1 MNYINLFFLH
11 ETWHDLCILYYE
23 FNNKIK
29 ESNMKIVKQF
39 QKGFTL
45 IELMIVVAIIG
56 ILAAIAIPAYSD
68 YMTRARVAEMVS
80 VASAA
85 KTSISE
91 YILTKKAFPPTA
103 AAAGVTT
110 TTTPMVK
117 SLTVGTNNGV
127 ITVSSSAAVTG
138 TADDI
143 AIVLTPTNNGS
154 SVSWACTATGKTQF
168 APASCR

>member
-1 MNYINLFFLH
+1 M
-11 ETWHDLCILYYE
+11 
-23 FNNKIK
+23 IK
-29 ESNMKIVKQF
+29 SI

-68 YMTRARVAEMVS
+68 YMTRARVAEMVT

-85 KTSISE
+85 KTSVSE
-91 YILTKKAFPPTA
+91 YILAKNAFPANA

-110 TTTPMVK
+110 ISTPMVK
-117 SLTVGTNNGV
+117 SLTVGANNGV

-143 AIVLTPTNNGS
+143 AIVLTPTNNGT
-154 SVSWACTATGKTQF
+154 SVSWTCTATGKTQF

>member
-1 MNYINLFFLH
+1 M
-11 ETWHDLCILYYE
+11 
-23 FNNKIK
+23 IK
-29 ESNMKIVKQF
+29 SI

-68 YMTRARVAEMVS
+68 YMTRARVAEMVT

-91 YILTKKAFPPTA
+91 YILAKNAFPANA
-103 AAAGVTT
+103 AAAGVSAI
-110 TTTPMVK
+110 TTPMVK
-117 SLTVGTNNGV
+117 SLSVGANNGV

-138 TADDI
+138 TADDV
-143 AIVLTPTNNGS
+143 AIVLTPTKNGT
-154 SVSWACTATGKTQF
+154 SVSWACTSTGKTQF

>member
-1 MNYINLFFLH
+1 M
-11 ETWHDLCILYYE
+11 
-23 FNNKIK
+23 
-29 ESNMKIVKQF
+29 MKTI

-56 ILAAIAIPAYSD
+56 ILAAIAVPAYSD
-68 YMTRARVAEMVS
+68 YMTRARVAEMVT
-80 VASAA
+80 VASSA

-91 YILTKKAFPPTA
+91 YILSKNAFPADA

-110 TTTPMVK
+110 TLTSPMVK
-117 SLTVGTNNGV
+117 SLTVGANNGV

-138 TADDI
+138 RADDI
-143 AIVLTPTNNGS
+143 AIVLTPTNNRTN
-154 SVSWACTATGKTQF
+154 VSWACTSTGKKQY

>member
-1 MNYINLFFLH
+1 M
-11 ETWHDLCILYYE
+11 
-23 FNNKIK
+23 IK
-29 ESNMKIVKQF
+29 SI

-68 YMTRARVAEMVS
+68 YMTRARVAEMVT

-85 KTSISE
+85 KTSVSE
-91 YILTKKAFPPTA
+91 YILAKNAFPANA

-110 TTTPMVK
+110 ISTPMVK
-117 SLTVGTNNGV
+117 SLTVGANNGV
-127 ITVSSSAAVTG
+127 ITVSSSDKVTG

-143 AIVLTPTNNGS
+143 AIVLTPTNNGT
-154 SVSWACTATGKTQF
+154 SVSWTCTATGKTQF